1 MEENQDFLVKVDKNK
16 MKKLLGIVVLGLL
29 LSSNADA
36 GFFKDLFSFGGH
48 STTGCAYDE
57 FGEEIKCVSIKY
69 GGNGLT
75 WDEATNECV
84 SYLKRYVDLDVGTIG
99 GCI

>member
-1 MEENQDFLVKVDKNK
+1 

-36 GFFKDLFSFGGH
+36 GFFKDFFSSGK

-75 WDEATNECV
+75 WNEATNKCV
-84 SYLKRYVDLDVGTIG
+84 RKLKRYVDLDVGTIG
-99 GCI
+99 GCV

>member
-1 MEENQDFLVKVDKNK
+1 MRKAI
-16 MKKLLGIVVLGLL
+16 GIIILGLF

-36 GFFKDLFSFGGH
+36 GFFKDLFSSGTH

-57 FGEEIKCVSIKY
+57 FGKKIKCVTIKY

-75 WDEATNECV
+75 WDEATNKCV
-84 SYLKRYVDLDVGTIG
+84 RKLKRYVDLDVGTIG
-99 GCI
+99 GCV

>member
-1 MEENQDFLVKVDKNK
+1 MFGGKV
-16 MKKLLGIVVLGLL
+16 KKLLAILVLGLL

-75 WDEATNECV
+75 WNEETNKCV
-84 SYLKRYVDLDVGTIG
+84 RKLKRYVDLDVGTIG
-99 GCI
+99 GCV